1 MKRAAGELQD
11 PTLLPTNKRVKI
23 DGSWQKQGH
32 ALLNGIVTAI
42 VEDKYVDY
50 HVLTKHCLGCKM
62 LETIENQAGYDL
74 WKANHI
80 CNINHH
86 IKSSGAMKA
95 AGAINIFNRSIDINN
110 LIYHEY

>member
-32 ALLNGIVTAI
+32 ASLNGIVTAV

-74 WKANHI
+74 W
-80 CNINHH
+80 
-86 IKSSGAMKA
+86 
-95 AGAINIFNRSIDINN
+95 
-110 LIYHEY
+110 